1 MRWWTSSST
10 RRALEGGLAAGS
22 RGMGEGTRTGCL
34 GGNALED
41 VVDKRVENG
50 HGLVGDTSVRVD
62 LLEDWVRT

>member
-1 MRWWTSSST
+1 MGK
-10 RRALEGGLAAGS
+10 RRKV
-22 RGMGEGTRTGCL
+22 RTGCL

-50 HGLVGDTSVRVD
+50 HSLVGDTSVRVD